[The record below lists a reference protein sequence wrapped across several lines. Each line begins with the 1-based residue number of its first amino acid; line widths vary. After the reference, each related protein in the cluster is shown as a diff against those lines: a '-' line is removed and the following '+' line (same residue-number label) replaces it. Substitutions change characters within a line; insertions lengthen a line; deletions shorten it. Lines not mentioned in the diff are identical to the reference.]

1 MIMKITFRLLSLVL
15 WFLVFIITVAGISIV
30 IENKFNIPTIVFFLV
45 IISILIGLSLLLWN
59 KSTKFNKKQT
69 QTEDGNEDLIL
80 DDVDADFSTRTITGV
95 ITREVPTEILRDM
108 KMVYTSVQL
117 ENDLR
122 ILQESIDLM
131 KSTNNIETFISRSD
145 LAQRTSLT
153 IEQAIMAGIHVKEI
167 FTSSKDILS
176 LKTALLPKLLDDSYS
191 KMKQDAFKLKTE
203 KGRIGRF
210 QKYLELLEKHEYDLD
225 ISENYENIIRV
236 VRQEINQLSHSYK

>member
-1 MIMKITFRLLSLVL
+1 MNKIPLLFVIIAVGAYFIYGFVTVISSVKNYGIGD
-15 WFLVFIITVAGISIV
+15 FLIV
-30 IENKFNIPTIVFFLV
+30 ITLL
-45 IISILIGLSLLLWN
+45 ILILLLEVFLIRKYK
-59 KSTKFNKKQT
+59 KS
-69 QTEDGNEDLIL
+69 NEKEIYVEQSI
-80 DDVDADFSTRTITGV
+80 DDSINVKETDVPIETLEQMRKYYTTI
-95 ITREVPTEILRDM
+95 
-108 KMVYTSVQL
+108 QL
-117 ENDLR
+117 QDDLR

-153 IEQAIMAGIHVKEI
+153 IEQAITAGIHVKEI

-203 KGRIGRF
+203 KGRMGRF

-225 ISENYENIIRV
+225 ISENYENIIHV

>member
-1 MIMKITFRLLSLVL
+1 MNKIPLLFVIIAVGAYFIYGFVTVISSVKNYGIGD
-15 WFLVFIITVAGISIV
+15 FLIV
-30 IENKFNIPTIVFFLV
+30 ITLL
-45 IISILIGLSLLLWN
+45 ILILLLEVFLIRKYK
-59 KSTKFNKKQT
+59 KS
-69 QTEDGNEDLIL
+69 NEKEIYVEQSI
-80 DDVDADFSTRTITGV
+80 DDSINVKETD
-95 ITREVPTEILRDM
+95 VPIETLEQMR
-108 KMVYTSVQL
+108 KYYTTVQL
-117 ENDLR
+117 QDDLR

-225 ISENYENIIRV
+225 ISENYENIIHV

>member
-1 MIMKITFRLLSLVL
+1 MNKIPLLFVIIAVGAYFIYGLVTVISSVKNYGIGD
-15 WFLVFIITVAGISIV
+15 FLIV
-30 IENKFNIPTIVFFLV
+30 ITLL
-45 IISILIGLSLLLWN
+45 ILILLLEVFLIRKYK
-59 KSTKFNKKQT
+59 KS
-69 QTEDGNEDLIL
+69 NEKEIYVEQSI
-80 DDVDADFSTRTITGV
+80 DDSINVKETD
-95 ITREVPTEILRDM
+95 VPIETLEQMR
-108 KMVYTSVQL
+108 KYYTTVQL
-117 ENDLR
+117 QDDLR

-191 KMKQDAFKLKTE
+191 KMKKDAFKLKTE

-225 ISENYENIIRV
+225 ISENYENIIHV

>member
-1 MIMKITFRLLSLVL
+1 MNKIPLLFVIIAVGAYFIYGLVTVISSVKNYGIGD
-15 WFLVFIITVAGISIV
+15 FLIV
-30 IENKFNIPTIVFFLV
+30 ITLL
-45 IISILIGLSLLLWN
+45 ILILLLEVFLIRKYK
-59 KSTKFNKKQT
+59 KS
-69 QTEDGNEDLIL
+69 NEKEIYVEQSI
-80 DDVDADFSTRTITGV
+80 DDSINVKETD
-95 ITREVPTEILRDM
+95 VPIETLEQMR
-108 KMVYTSVQL
+108 KYYTTVQL
-117 ENDLR
+117 QDDLR

-131 KSTNNIETFISRSD
+131 KYTNNIETFISRSD

-167 FTSSKDILS
+167 FSSSKDILS

-191 KMKQDAFKLKTE
+191 KMKQDAFKLKTK

-225 ISENYENIIRV
+225 ISENYEDIIHV